1 MEKISSYCQHFLV
14 IWRSGSNIFL
24 QVFSLNE
31 RNPMETILG
40 FFSDLILFT
49 AGLAVLILWLV
60 IFMAVAIEI
69 HDLIFGDPGA
79 EKEDENAQGTL

>member
-1 MEKISSYCQHFLV
+1 
-14 IWRSGSNIFL
+14 
-24 QVFSLNE
+24 
-31 RNPMETILG
+31 METILG

-79 EKEDENAQGTL
+79 KKEEEDAQGTL